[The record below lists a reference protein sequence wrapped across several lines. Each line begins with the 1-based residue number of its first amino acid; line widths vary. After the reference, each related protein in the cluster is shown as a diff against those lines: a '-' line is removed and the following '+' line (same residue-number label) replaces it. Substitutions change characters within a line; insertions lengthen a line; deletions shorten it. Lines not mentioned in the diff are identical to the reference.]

1 MARARSRK
9 RRPAGARRAPG
20 GAGRKAAADPGD
32 VALTGGDDPAG
43 SGGVAVTGREGA
55 TGRTRARASTPRAA
69 PAKPRGG
76 PRSSPTAPTYGERPP
91 APWHPLPLSE
101 VLILAGA
108 VGAAIGFAKSRH
120 GFSDGGPAVL
130 AGIGAVA
137 LGTIEVTVR
146 EHRSGYRSHTVM
158 LALIPVLLFTTAAV
172 FGLSAVTSV
181 PRLLFVGVLALD
193 VALFAFLFKLLR
205 ARFLDA
211 RHARVLREG

>member
-9 RRPAGARRAPG
+9 RRPAGA
-20 GAGRKAAADPGD
+20 GRKAATDPGD
-32 VALTGGDDPAG
+32 VAVTGGDGAG
-43 SGGVAVTGREGA
+43 SGGVAVTGRNGA
-55 TGRTRARASTPRAA
+55 TGRERARASTPRAS
-69 PAKPRGG
+69 PAKARGTPRQ
-76 PRSSPTAPTYGERPP
+76 SPTAPTYGERPP

-108 VGAAIGFAKSRH
+108 VGAAIGFAKSSH
-120 GFSDGGPAVL
+120 GFSDGGLAVL

-158 LALIPVLLFTTAAV
+158 LALIPVLLFTTAVV
-172 FGLSAVTSV
+172 FGLSAITSL